1 MNNVS
6 LVGRLTKDPELK
18 YTPNGQA
25 VCSFS
30 MAVDNPFAKDGQ
42 ADFINC
48 LTWQKSA
55 ENLAQYCKK
64 GRMISVVGRIQTR
77 NFEGND
83 GRKVYVT
90 EVLANDIRYLPEA
103 QKAVGGESLK
113 STLTD
118 GSTKVTTFDPDD
130 LPFN

>member
-1 MNNVS
+1 MNSVS
-6 LVGRLTKDPELK
+6 LVGRLTRDPELK

-30 MAVDNPFAKDGQ
+30 LAIDNPFAKDGQ

-64 GRMISVVGRIQTR
+64 GRMISVNGRIQTR
-77 NFEGND
+77 SYEASDGKKVNVFEI
-83 GRKVYVT
+83 
-90 EVLANDIRYLPEA
+90 LATDIRYL
-103 QKAVGGESLK
+103 QDTLKAVSSEPAK
-113 STLTD
+113 STLTE
-118 GSTKVTTFDPDD
+118 GSKATTFDPDD